1 MNEQILYG
9 KNCLITGAT
18 GGLGKQIALQL
29 AKKGCNIFLTSK
41 NSEKLNQLK
50 TELSSNNQIKIG
62 YESGD
67 LRNTDDINRIIKKT
81 RESFAHIDI
90 LVNCAAIFPVKSL
103 AESALDDFDSCM
115 SLNVRTPFLLC
126 KEFSNDMIK
135 NNWGRIINIA
145 SSGAYNGRKNTSI
158 YRTSKHALLG
168 LSRTLH
174 SELKEHNVRTFC
186 ISPGPIKTEMGKQII
201 LRENP
206 EEDFENFIEPDEI
219 AQFVIFIISFNSEMI
234 SEEIIMSRISQ

>member
-1 MNEQILYG
+1 MDEKILCG

-29 AKKGCNIFLTSK
+29 AKKGCNIFLTALES
-41 NSEKLNQLK
+41 NLEMLK

-90 LVNCAAIFPVKSL
+90 LVNCAGEFHRIPL

-135 NNWGRIINIA
+135 NKWGRIINIA
-145 SSGAYNGRKNTSI
+145 SSSAYNGFKNGSI
-158 YRTSKHALLG
+158 YCTSKHALLG

-186 ISPGPIKTEMGKQII
+186 ISPGSMKTEMGKVLTEQDF
-201 LRENP
+201 LTFMNP
-206 EEDFENFIEPDEI
+206 SEVAE
-219 AQFVIFIISFNSEMI
+219 FIIFLISFDKEMI
-234 SEEIIMSRISQ
+234 MEEARLNRIRIM